1 MSNKNYFYEENEN
14 KASLGQ
20 FGLRVLTGSSIA
32 GEYFAIIEADV
43 DSVFSCDILPNENG
57 EIGDTAFTNFTLEKG
72 RMKYGRFTNIVV
84 TSGQVTAY
92 KG

>member
-1 MSNKNYFYEENEN
+1 MEHKNYFYNAN
-14 KASLGQ
+14 SNSASFGQ
-20 FGLRVLTGSSIA
+20 FGLRVLNGSSIA
-32 GEYFAIIEADV
+32 DEKFVIIEADV
-43 DSVFSCDILPNENG
+43 DSVFSCDILPNESG
-57 EIGDTAFTNFTLEKG
+57 EIGDTKFTNFTLEKG